1 MRIARAV
8 ADVSFRLSME
18 LAGRWAHDRLLRAA
32 EDPESA
38 QRRILR
44 QILKACRTTELGRRY
59 RISTIDGVEAFRA
72 RVPICDS
79 ETLRG
84 AVDRQIASGR
94 AVASS
99 SMPIMYAR
107 TSGTTGAPKLIPVT
121 STVLRRLKRAQRIM
135 AYVQHASL
143 DAFRGSILGIG
154 GAVCE
159 EWLRDGTPAGAAT
172 GLIYET
178 MPAPLRAKYLVPP
191 AVFAIA
197 DYDLKYATLAR
208 LAVGAGDLSAIAT
221 ANPSTILRLVDVLRN
236 TLPEIVGEIEA
247 GVTPLLA
254 GLSPETA
261 RSLSLLRS
269 PDPRR
274 AAALQTLLDRRCE
287 VTIADLWPDL
297 RSVVT
302 WLGGGCAH
310 AADRVRRQLPPGA
323 RMIDAGY
330 VASEL
335 RGTVVV
341 DADRNLALPL
351 LQDVF
356 FEFVPVEEWD
366 KGARETLLLH
376 QLQQGRDYHVIVST
390 EAGLLRYH
398 MNDVLRAGAS
408 IGRTPSLSF
417 IRKGRGVTNITG
429 EKLTEDQVHLAM
441 AEALRSSGVGARFY
455 TLVAL
460 PALSRYRAYVEFDA
474 PIGDAGRFQSVLDQ
488 AICRLNIEYS
498 AKRRSGRLHPL
509 RLAVL
514 RAGAAEAHRRHCV
527 EVKGQRESQLK
538 IPALLTAE
546 ECRFNFDAHLSTDA
560 PLAVGHS

>member
-1 MRIARAV
+1 MRIARTV

-32 EDPESA
+32 ENPESA

-59 RISTIDGVEAFRA
+59 RISTVDGVEAFRA
-72 RVPICDS
+72 RVPITDS
-79 ETLRG
+79 ESLRG
-84 AVDRQIASGR
+84 IVTRQIASGR
-94 AVASS
+94 AVASP
-99 SMPIMYAR
+99 SMPVMYAR

-121 STVLRRLKRAQRIM
+121 SAVLRRLKRAQRIM
-135 AYVQHASL
+135 AFVQHASL
-143 DAFRGSILGIG
+143 DAFRGGILGIG

-159 EWLRDGTPAGAAT
+159 ERLPDGTPAGAAT

-178 MPAPLRAKYLVPP
+178 MPAPLRGKYLAPP
-191 AVFAIA
+191 AVLAIA
-197 DYDLKYATLAR
+197 DYDLKYAILAR
-208 LAVGAGDLSAIAT
+208 LAVRAGDLSAIAT
-221 ANPSTILRLVDVLRN
+221 ANPSTILRLVDILRN

-247 GVTPLLA
+247 GATPLLA
-254 GLSPETA
+254 RLSPELVRA
-261 RSLSLLRS
+261 LRTLRN

-274 AAALQTLLDRRCE
+274 AAALQKLVDRCCE

-302 WLGGGCAH
+302 WLAGGCAH
-310 AADRVRRQLPPGA
+310 AAEKVRRQLPPCA

-351 LQDVF
+351 LEDVF

-366 KGARETLLLH
+366 KGGRETLLLH
-376 QLQQGRDYHVIVST
+376 QLEQGRDYHVIVST

-398 MNDVLRAGAS
+398 MNDILRAGAP

-441 AEALRSSGVGARFY
+441 TEALQSSGAGARFY
-455 TLVAL
+455 ILIAL
-460 PALSRYRAYVEFDA
+460 PELSRYRAYVEFDT
-474 PIGDAGRFQSVLDQ
+474 PMNDLGRFQSALDQ

-498 AKRRSGRLHPL
+498 AKRLSGRLNPL
-509 RLAVL
+509 RLATL
-514 RAGAAEAHRRHCV
+514 KAGAGEAYRRHCIDA
-527 EVKGQRESQLK
+527 KGQRESQLK
-538 IPALLTAE
+538 IPALQTAE
-546 ECRFNFDAHLSTDA
+546 ECRFDLDAHLCADA
-560 PLAVGHS
+560 PLAVSHS